1 MRINIRQQIYYEINS
16 VFKIIHLSVNQ
27 LAKWLQLETALGPSY
42 EVVAMKY
49 SSYTTLEGGCND

>member
-1 MRINIRQQIYYEINS
+1 MYQ
-16 VFKIIHLSVNQ
+16 NQ
-27 LAKWLQLETALGPSY
+27 LAKWLKLETARGPSY